1 MAHLSNEVLGNLP
14 KDVEVPVYDRS
25 KVTPG
30 IVHFGVGG
38 FHRSHQAFTIDNL
51 LAQGL
56 AQDWGIIGVGL
67 LKSDEQMLAALEPQD
82 CLYTLVTKFPS
93 GLMNYRVIGSIISYL
108 HASQNPQ
115 AVLDWLSKPEIR
127 IVSLTITEGGY
138 SFDRVT
144 GEFDPTAPGVAEDL
158 HGSGTPVSAF
168 GYIVEGLRLRRELGI
183 APFTVQS
190 CDNIQSNGDVAKK
203 MIIEFARYK
212 DPELAEWIRANV
224 AFPNAMVDRITP
236 ATSPQDISST
246 SAKLGV
252 ADNWPVPCEP
262 FFQWVI
268 EDHFP
273 QGRPP
278 YEKAN
283 VQMVDDVAPYELM
296 KLRLLNASHQ
306 GLCFFSHLIGYK
318 YVHEA
323 MEDPLIVELL
333 RKYMDEEA
341 TPTLLPVPGADL
353 DDYKSQIIARFSNGY
368 ILDTIARLAAES
380 SDRIPKFILPVV
392 HELLK
397 ANLPVRLSAAIIAS
411 WARYAE
417 AIDEQGNTIEVVDP
431 LKEQLIAI
439 AKNQRKKPAAFIEN
453 EAIFGLIAE
462 DPRFSE
468 PYLLALNLLHSDGA
482 QKTLRNILLNQN

>member
-1 MAHLSNEVLGNLP
+1 MTHLSNEILGNLP
-14 KDVEVPVYDRS
+14 KDVAVPVYDRS

-67 LKSDEQMLAALEPQD
+67 LKSDEQMLAALVPQD
-82 CLYTLVTKFPS
+82 CLYTLVTKFPN
-93 GLMNYRVIGSIISYL
+93 GQIDYRVIGSIISYL
-108 HASQNPQ
+108 YAWQDPQ
-115 AVLDWLSKPEIR
+115 VVLDWLIDPQIR

-138 SFDRVT
+138 SFDRAT
-144 GEFDPTAPGVAEDL
+144 GEFDPTAPGIAEDL
-158 HGSGTPVSAF
+158 RASGTPISAF
-168 GYIVEGLRLRRELGI
+168 GYIVEGLRIRRELGI

-203 MIIEFARYK
+203 MITEFAK
-212 DPELAEWIRANV
+212 FKNLELAEWIASNV

-236 ATSPQDISST
+236 ATSPQDVSST

-252 ADNWPVPCEP
+252 ADRWPVPCEP

-273 QGRPP
+273 LGRPP
-278 YEKAN
+278 FEEAN
-283 VQMVDDVAPYELM
+283 VQMVENVVPYELM

-306 GLCFFSHLIGYK
+306 GLCFFGHLIGYK

-333 RKYMDEEA
+333 RRYMDEEA
-341 TPTLLPVPGADL
+341 TPTLLPVPGVDL
-353 DDYKSQIIARFSNGY
+353 DEYKAKLIERFSNEY
-368 ILDTIARLAAES
+368 ILDTIPRLATDS

-392 HELLK
+392 LELLK
-397 ANLPVRLSAAIIAS
+397 ANLPVKLSAAIIAS

-417 AIDEQGNTIEVVDP
+417 AVDERGNTIEVVDP

-439 AKNQRKKPAAFIEN
+439 AKSQREKPAAFIEN
-453 EAIFGLIAE
+453 KAIFASIAQ

-468 PYLLALNLLHSDGA
+468 PYLLALDLLHSEGA
-482 QKTLRNILLNQN
+482 QKTLRNILR

>member
-1 MAHLSNEVLGNLP
+1 MAYLSAEVLGNLP
-14 KDVEVPVYDRS
+14 KDVEVPAYDRS
-25 KVTPG
+25 KITPG

-67 LKSDEQMLAALEPQD
+67 LKSDERMLAALEPQNS
-82 CLYTLVTKFPS
+82 LYTLVTKFPN
-93 GLMNYRVIGSIISYL
+93 GQVKYRVIGSIISYL
-108 HASQNPQ
+108 YAPQDPQ
-115 AVLDWLSKPEIR
+115 AILDTLANPSIR

-138 SFDRVT
+138 CFDPAT
-144 GEFDPTAPGVAEDL
+144 GEFDPTAPGVATDL
-158 HGSGTPVSAF
+158 HGSDKPVSAF
-168 GYIVEGLRLRRELGI
+168 GYIVEGLRIRRELGI

-190 CDNIQSNGDVAKK
+190 CDNIQGNGDVAKK
-203 MIIEFARYK
+203 MITEFTKFKNR
-212 DPELAEWIRANV
+212 ELAEWIASNV
-224 AFPNAMVDRITP
+224 AFPNSMVDRITP
-236 ATSPQDISST
+236 ATSPEDISRT
-246 SAKLGV
+246 SVKLGV
-252 ADNWPVPCEP
+252 EDRWPVPCEP

-273 QGRPP
+273 LGRPP
-278 YEKAN
+278 YEEAS
-283 VQMVDDVAPYELM
+283 VQMVKDVAPYELM

-306 GLCFFSHLIGYK
+306 GLCFFGHLIGYK

-333 RKYMDEEA
+333 RRYMDEEA
-341 TPTLLPVPGADL
+341 TPTLLPVPGVDL
-353 DDYKSQIIARFSNGY
+353 DEYKAKLVERFSNEY
-368 ILDTIARLAAES
+368 ILDTIPRLAAES

-417 AIDEQGNTIEVVDP
+417 AVDERGNTIEVVDP

-439 AKNQRKKPAAFIEN
+439 AKSQREKPAAFIEN
-453 EAIFGLIAE
+453 EAIFSLLAQ

-468 PYLLALNLLHSDGA
+468 PYLFALALLHSEGA
-482 QKTLRNILLNQN
+482 QKTLKDILE